1 VKGVVVKSAVPLPLE
16 DNPVNEILW
25 PLVLYFL
32 VVLVLLAAILGISVL
47 LGETHKERTTGEPY
61 ESGMRL
67 TGSAHTHIS
76 VNFYLI
82 AVFFVIFDLEA
93 LFVFAWAVGLRESG
107 WAGYLEMLVFVIV
120 LIAGLVYLW
129 KVRALDLQG
138 AGRRL
143 ETGTGPQGCR

>member
-1 VKGVVVKSAVPLPLE
+1 M
-16 DNPVNEILW
+16 NEILW
-25 PLVLYFL
+25 PLALYFL
-32 VVLVLLAAILGISVL
+32 AVVVLLAAILGISVL

-67 TGSAHTHIS
+67 TGSAHTRIS

-107 WAGYLEMLVFVIV
+107 WAGYVEMLVFVAV
-120 LIAGLVYLW
+120 LVAGLVYLW

-138 AGRRL
+138 AGRQL
-143 ETGTGPQGCR
+143 ESGTGPQGCR